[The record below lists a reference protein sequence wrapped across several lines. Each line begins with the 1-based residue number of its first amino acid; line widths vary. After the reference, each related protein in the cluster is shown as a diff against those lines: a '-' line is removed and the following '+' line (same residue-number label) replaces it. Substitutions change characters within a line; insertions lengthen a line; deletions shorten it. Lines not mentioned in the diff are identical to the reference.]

1 MTSFRYNL
9 SARTTFIILGAIEA
23 LVFFVSAYLAIALR
37 FNTLDVHSEAI
48 LTNFGS
54 PLLKATF
61 FSLLHVLGMIALGQ
75 YQAEQYRD
83 SSSFTYIV
91 SKIIVSMMLVSL
103 MMIILFYLV
112 PAVDMGVRAA
122 LLAVSFSVLAII
134 ALRKLFLM
142 LADTDFFCTRVL
154 IFGTG
159 ERAAS
164 LYQNQMT
171 TAANTYKIVG
181 FVSSPNQSHTV
192 PEEMIVNVDTSLLT
206 IARQFGVN
214 EIVLA
219 MDDRRREF
227 PTKELLECKMA
238 GLIIADP
245 TTFLE
250 QQEGKVN
257 LQHLNPSWMI
267 YGSGFSNSPFKDIAG
282 RIFDIL
288 SSLLILAL
296 TLPILVPTAF
306 LIALESGFRDPVF
319 YRQVRVGKDGDHF
332 KLLKFRSM
340 RVNAEQGGAVWASQN
355 DNRVTRIGS
364 FIRKYRIDELPQI
377 LNILKGDMRLVGPR
391 PERPEF
397 VEQLSTSIPMYPYR
411 HSVKPG
417 LAGWAQLKYPYGAS
431 EEDAY
436 QKLQYDLYY
445 IKNYNLVMDFF
456 ILLQTIEVVLFGK
469 GAR

>member
-37 FNTLDVHSEAI
+37 FNTLDIHSEAI
-48 LTNFGS
+48 LTSFGS

-103 MMIILFYLV
+103 TMIILFYLV
-112 PAVDMGVRAA
+112 PAVDMGARVAV
-122 LLAVSFSVLAII
+122 LAVSFSVLAII
-134 ALRKLFLM
+134 GLRKLFLM
-142 LADTDFFCTRVL
+142 LADNDFFCTRVL

-159 ERAAS
+159 KRAAS
-164 LYQNQMT
+164 LYQGQITN
-171 TAANTYKIVG
+171 AANAYKIVG
-181 FVSSPNQSHTV
+181 FVSTPNQSQVV
-192 PEEMIVNVDTSLLT
+192 PEEMIVNFDTSLLT

-250 QQEGKVN
+250 QQEGRVN

-267 YGSGFSNSPFKDIAG
+267 YGSGFSSSPFKGIAG
-282 RIFDIL
+282 RIFDLL
-288 SSLLILAL
+288 SSVLILAL

-306 LIALESGFRDPVF
+306 LIALEGGFRDPVF
-319 YRQVRVGKDGDHF
+319 YRQVRVGKDGEHF
-332 KLLKFRSM
+332 NLLKFRSM

-397 VEQLSTSIPMYPYR
+397 VEQLSGNIPMYPYR

-456 ILLQTIEVVLFGK
+456 ILLQTLEVVLFGK